1 MQSNLRILPAH
12 ILEISTI
19 LHVAL
24 LVFLRWKSIKRPL
37 KEIKNEE
44 IYRIAFVVIVWT
56 ISISACIIPVLFLAF
71 EMFET
76 FRYIKLV
83 SFHCFGTIPVISII
97 VMWGLLMKVAK
108 DRRMKDNHVLST
120 EFLSIEE
127 SNHRRMVKIVH
138 RLVIALLICYI
149 PFLFWKQY
157 FYSIVLKRTPNPNY
171 TEAVRFFFHFCQML

>member
-1 MQSNLRILPAH
+1 
-12 ILEISTI
+12 
-19 LHVAL
+19 
-24 LVFLRWKSIKRPL
+24 
-37 KEIKNEE
+37 
-44 IYRIAFVVIVWT
+44 
-56 ISISACIIPVLFLAF
+56 
-71 EMFET
+71 MFET

-171 TEAVRFFFHFCQML
+171 TEAVRFFFPFLSNVVVFSYF